1 MSKKTVP
8 LMLLLALLLGGFF
21 AFRTFLPGLRGLFR
35 ARFAPASGTSQSA
48 SKIRETPLLP
58 EIALQIDVQDE
69 LAASQG
75 VPLVFT
81 VTLANQQATNI
92 ELENESNELYLKRV
106 ESRIQQGKI
115 TAEKAAAVKAALS
128 NPKKIPLI
136 HLGDEGHAWDKFVH
150 FERLGPDGKLQP
162 LPWPLVQLAPPSA
175 NSIVVDAHATP
186 SLDYVLEPDASAQV
200 APGEYQI
207 VAVVEVPREASLAGD
222 AWRGR
227 AESEPVD
234 LTITQSPARPAAADV
249 ERSQLQFAYYYQ
261 KRKDWGRALESAQK
275 VLTAAPNSIPAQ
287 IVVGQ
292 VKEAQGDLNGALKA
306 YQVAE
311 QGFYQQYPNS
321 YEAPLYLIHKSEEL
335 ADKLKSKP

>member
-1 MSKKTVP
+1 MSKKTVL
-8 LMLLLALLLGGFF
+8 LMLFLALLLGGFF
-21 AFRTFLPGLRGLFR
+21 AVLLFLPQLRGLLR
-35 ARFAPASGTSQSA
+35 ARFAPANSTPQSA
-48 SKIRETPLLP
+48 SMTQEAPLLP
-58 EIALQIDVQDE
+58 EVALQINVEDE
-69 LAASQG
+69 LAATQG

-92 ELENESNELYLKRV
+92 ELENESNELYLKSV
-106 ESRIQQGKI
+106 ESGVQQGKI
-115 TAEKAAAVKAALS
+115 TPGKAAAIKASLS
-128 NPKKIPLI
+128 NPRKIRLI
-136 HLGDEGHAWDKFVH
+136 HLGDEASAWNKFVH

-162 LPWPLVQLAPPSA
+162 LPWPLVLLAPPSA
-175 NSIVVDAHATP
+175 QSIVLDAHATP
-186 SLDYVLEPDASAQV
+186 SLDYVLESDASAQV

-207 VAVVEVPREASLAGD
+207 VAVVEVPREASMAAD

-234 LTITQSPARPAAADV
+234 LTILPSPAKPAAADV

-261 KRKDWGRALESAQK
+261 KRKDWSRALESAQK
-275 VLTAAPNSIPAQ
+275 VLTVAPNSIPAQ

-292 VKEAQGDLNGALKA
+292 VKEVQGDLHGALKA

-311 QGFYQQYPNS
+311 QGFYQQYPDS

-335 ADKLKSKP
+335 ADKLKTQP